1 MIQTE
6 AVERLAAQSGRA
18 ALGRCAPKMAAM
30 ATPRTRGRRGRRM
43 WGWSGGRCAGVWY
56 SAVIGGEGKMGRE
69 GQRTGSEKGAKG
81 VREAS
86 ERGARWVRK
95 GYVRVARGVHEGYT

>member
-69 GQRTGSEKGAKG
+69 GQRTGSE
-81 VREAS
+81 
-86 ERGARWVRK
+86 RGARGVRK
-95 GYVRVARGVHEGYT
+95 GCERRPREVRDGCERGT